1 MNEENTKPISTPI
14 EKPVQQKLPL
24 AFLHGKAMVDKPSD
38 LYIPPDALEI
48 ILETFEGPLD
58 LLLYLIKKHKLDVLE
73 LSIFSITEQYM
84 SYVEMMTEFQL
95 ELAGEYLVMA
105 ALLAQIKSRL
115 LLPVHKELEEEED
128 PRAELIKRLQE
139 YEQFK
144 KAAENLDE
152 IPRVGRDI
160 FVAHAAMPVA
170 ENTTEQLPEVQLKDL
185 LFALSDI
192 MARAKTLEHHL
203 ISAEV
208 LSTRERMSQIL
219 QQLSHTQSA
228 LPFSALFTVNEG
240 RSGAVVSF
248 IAILELVKEGLITC
262 LQVTSDSL
270 IYVSLSKNTT
280 Q

>member
-1 MNEENTKPISTPI
+1 MSESTADTKSS

-24 AFLHGKAMVDKPSD
+24 AFLHGKAVVDKPED

-73 LSIFSITEQYM
+73 LSIFSITEQYV

-115 LLPVHKELEEEED
+115 LLPVHEELEEEED

-139 YEQFK
+139 YELFK
-144 KAAENLDE
+144 QAAENLDD

-160 FVAHAAMPVA
+160 FIAHAAMPIS
-170 ENTTEQLPEVQLKDL
+170 EDTSQNLPDIELKDL
-185 LFALSDI
+185 MLALSDV
-192 MARAKTLEHHL
+192 MARAKTFEHHQ
-203 ISAEV
+203 ITAEV

-219 QQLSHTQSA
+219 QQLSQANSA
-228 LPFSALFTVNEG
+228 VVFNALFTPNEG
-240 RSGAVVSF
+240 RSGVVVSF
-248 IAILELVKEGLITC
+248 IAMLELIKEGLVTC
-262 LQVTSDSL
+262 LQVSPESL
-270 IYVSLSKNTT
+270 IYVSLSEQSTL
-280 Q
+280 